1 MAGPKEHYM
10 VKNLV
15 RALVSGREP
24 ATAMKGNNL
33 MSTTRIVWTLLLT
46 GTLALVATGT
56 GAQSI
61 AQPGQSQEQDSIDE
75 QSRLGRPWGIVGSW
89 FGTTGTGL
97 KQLWTFHAD
106 GTVFRSVPGEVSIAP
121 GRPPHTLTHGVW
133 RYLGDGRFGV
143 TMWDIFYDVN
153 TGQLIQYT
161 KVRLEITQRD
171 DRDAAS
177 ARARLDFLDAQGVV
191 LRTITGTTSFV
202 RIPFEPLE

>member
-1 MAGPKEHYM
+1 
-10 VKNLV
+10 
-15 RALVSGREP
+15 
-24 ATAMKGNNL
+24 
-33 MSTTRIVWTLLLT
+33 MSTTRILWTLLLT
-46 GTLALVATGT
+46 GTLALAATAT
-56 GAQSI
+56 QAQSI
-61 AQPGQSQEQDSIDE
+61 AQPGQSQEQDSRNDDPGT
-75 QSRLGRPWGIVGSW
+75 LGRPWGIVGSW

-121 GRPPHTLTHGVW
+121 ARPPHTLTHGVW

-153 TGQLIQYT
+153 TAQLIQYT
-161 KVRLEITQRD
+161 KVRLEVTMGD

-177 ARARLDFLDAQGVV
+177 ARARLDFLDPQGVV
-191 LRTITGTTSFV
+191 LRTITGAISFV